1 MQNCFFLFNL
11 SIEKE
16 IELLKS
22 LGLNWFIEGS
32 LDFEHKKYV
41 LLDYLQEINR
51 HFDKSKLY
59 PNFTDLVFHYNN
71 LLDFKQNKFLLQ
83 QAFPQ
88 RLTKADIEAV
98 KLTYKKIIDD
108 DSSMQEIERIIT
120 YAMIKMDPAIQ
131 IGKEIYDFVESR
143 LNIDPIGLVPL
154 MPYQGYFSLRN
165 GSDKTNWVYEYQL
178 SIFENK
184 DDEFRGINI
193 QFIDTYQ
200 QSITNTPESIKL
212 NLINQRR
219 HLPNPAV
226 YYVQSDINFPLEQT
240 LLPVAKRSLVKY
252 IMKAA

>member
-1 MQNCFFLFNL
+1 LN
-11 SIEKE
+11 
-16 IELLKS
+16 S

-41 LLDYLQEINR
+41 LLSYLQEINR

-71 LLDFKQNKFLLQ
+71 LLAFKQNKTSLQ

-98 KLTYKKIIDD
+98 KLTYKKIVED

-120 YAMIKMDPAIQ
+120 YALKKMDPAIQ

-143 LNIDPIGLVPL
+143 LNIDPVGLVPL
-154 MPYQGYFSLRN
+154 MPYSGYFSLRN
-165 GSDKTNWVYEYQL
+165 GSDKTNWIYEYQL

-184 DDEFRGINI
+184 DDQYRGINV
-193 QFIDTYQ
+193 QFVDTYE
-200 QSITNTPESIKL
+200 QSFSNTPESIKL

-226 YYVQSDINFPLEQT
+226 FYVQSDINFPLEQT

-252 IMKAA
+252 IMAA

>member
-1 MQNCFFLFNL
+1 MN
-11 SIEKE
+11 
-16 IELLKS
+16 S

-41 LLDYLQEINR
+41 LLNYLQEINR

-59 PNFTDLVFHYNN
+59 PNLTDLVFHYNN
-71 LLDFKQNKFLLQ
+71 LLDFKQHKTTLQ
-83 QAFPQ
+83 QAFPR

-98 KLTYKKIIDD
+98 KLTYKKIVED

-120 YAMIKMDPAIQ
+120 YALKKMDPAIQ

-143 LNIDPIGLVPL
+143 LNIDPVGLVPL
-154 MPYQGYFSLRN
+154 LPYSGYFSLRN
-165 GSDKTNWVYEYQL
+165 GSDRTNWIYEYQL

-184 DDEFRGINI
+184 DDQYRGINV
-193 QFIDTYQ
+193 QFVDTYE
-200 QSITNTPESIKL
+200 QSISNTPESIKL

-226 YYVQSDINFPLEQT
+226 FYVQSDISFPLEQT

-252 IMKAA
+252 IMVA

>member
-1 MQNCFFLFNL
+1 LN
-11 SIEKE
+11 
-16 IELLKS
+16 S

-41 LLDYLQEINR
+41 LLNYLQEINR

-59 PNFTDLVFHYNN
+59 PNLTDLIFHYNN
-71 LLDFKQNKFLLQ
+71 LVDFKQHKTTLQ

-98 KLTYKKIIDD
+98 KLTYKKIVED

-120 YAMIKMDPAIQ
+120 YALKKMDPAIQ

-143 LNIDPIGLVPL
+143 LNIDPVGLVPL
-154 MPYQGYFSLRN
+154 LPYSGYFSLRN
-165 GSDKTNWVYEYQL
+165 GSDRTNWIYEYQL

-184 DDEFRGINI
+184 DDQYRGINV
-193 QFIDTYQ
+193 QFVDTYE
-200 QSITNTPESIKL
+200 QSISNTPESIKL

-226 YYVQSDINFPLEQT
+226 FYVQSDISFPLEQT

-252 IMKAA
+252 IMAA